1 MSNINHDPELPD
13 DDFIEEEVAQ
23 AKPGMSPLKK
33 MLIGSAA
40 AIAVVGGLMISVG
53 GGGDGESS
61 MRRAPNLDATPG
73 GANQETSE
81 LYRASL
87 RSRNEQLADMA
98 RERGESF
105 MATPEAILAPLDR
118 LNAIDAVDIDAVA
131 AAPVVEEAP
140 LPPRERRIL
149 PRPTPVAAPAPM
161 PEPEPEWQDEVEE
174 VAVETGPAPENP
186 YIARIGG
193 MMQATAP
200 AFAPRPM
207 MSISLE
213 TASRNGQGEANA
225 IVDSGPSAA
234 VQPCENCNSGA
245 GSSSDHNS
253 SNLPMLRPGDVLY
266 AETVNAVDSDTP
278 SSVIAEVVTG
288 PYKGARL
295 VGSFQTDRN
304 SGRMLVQFAAM
315 TMHDGTTVP
324 ISGVAVDGR
333 TAETTVRSD
342 IERRYV
348 KRYGPVLAASFIATY
363 AQAIAQP
370 EQRLVDTGSGTEIIT
385 EAPTDRQAIA
395 AGVSAGL
402 STIARDVAEYAPKG
416 PKVTLRDGWP
426 IAVMI
431 LTPMQEA
438 VQARAAVRA
447 STPAGYYEGDLGDEH
462 HLHDDGVLDAL
473 SHIRDH

>member
-1 MSNINHDPELPD
+1 MSNNTNDVELPED
-13 DDFIEEEVAQ
+13 EFIEEEVEQ

-53 GGGDGESS
+53 GGGDDPSS
-61 MRRAPNLDATPG
+61 MRRAPTLDATPG

-81 LYRASL
+81 LYRESL

-118 LNAIDAVDIDAVA
+118 LNAIDAVDIDEVA
-131 AAPVVEEAP
+131 ARPVVEEAP

-161 PEPEPEWQDEVEE
+161 PEPEPEREVNE
-174 VAVETGPAPENP
+174 VVVDAGPPPENP
-186 YIARIGG
+186 YIGRIGG
-193 MMQATAP
+193 MMQATAA

-207 MSISLE
+207 MSVTLE
-213 TASRNGQGEANA
+213 TANGGAQDGPNS
-225 IVDSGPSAA
+225 IVDSGPPGA
-234 VQPCENCNSGA
+234 VQPCENCIADA
-245 GSSSDHNS
+245 GSSADHNS
-253 SNLPMLRPGDVLY
+253 ANLPMLRPGDVLY

-278 SSVIAEVVTG
+278 SSVIAEVTTG
-288 PYKGARL
+288 PYKAARL
-295 VGSFQTDRN
+295 VGSFQTDAS

-315 TMHDGTTVP
+315 TMPDGTTVP
-324 ISGVAVDGR
+324 VTGVAVDGR
-333 TAETTVRSD
+333 TAENTVRSD

-348 KRYGPVLAASFIATY
+348 RRYGPVLAASFIATY

-370 EQRLVDTGSGTEIIT
+370 EQRVVDTGSGTEIIT

-402 STIARDVAEYAPKG
+402 STIARDVAEYAPRG
-416 PKVTLRDGWP
+416 PKITLRDGWP

-431 LTPMQEA
+431 LTPMEEA
-438 VQARAAVRA
+438 VPASVPVRA
-447 STPAGYYEGDLGDEH
+447 SAPAGYYEGDLAGED
-462 HLHDDGVLDAL
+462 HLLDDRVIDAL